1 MPIVMISHSSS
12 RELYERVAAEA
23 HVDAERPS
31 GLVIHTASE
40 MPDGSVRIVDVWESE
55 DRVDEFERARL
66 IPAFAAVGAL
76 TGPPQRDVSEPF
88 HLIR

>member
-1 MPIVMISHSSS
+1 
-12 RELYERVAAEA
+12 
-23 HVDAERPS
+23 
-31 GLVIHTASE
+31 